1 MRKFN
6 FFCDPSHGWLA
17 VKRPELV
24 ELGIETQI
32 SGYSYQKGD
41 YVYLEE
47 DSDAPKFMDAWEA
60 KHQIKLMNCQII
72 FHYRAARIRTYQ
84 PFKPKHDQERA
95 QGLLALKEQSL

>member
-1 MRKFN
+1 MRKFD
-6 FFCDPSHGWLA
+6 FYSDPSHGWLE

-60 KHQIKLMNCQII
+60 KHHILMNSQIT
-72 FHYRAARIRTYQ
+72 FHIVDHTRIRTYQ
-84 PFKPKHDQERA
+84 PFTPTLYENEPTAEERT
-95 QGLLALKEQSL
+95 K